1 LLVGGLSSV
10 GEVESPPLN
19 GETEKRARDSKVA
32 ACGRSLDVPS
42 HQLAAGRLR
51 KSKTEPEMGITR
63 HHSLGWVRRA
73 ARDGPGHESEF
84 HHG

>member
-1 LLVGGLSSV
+1 MLVGGLSSV